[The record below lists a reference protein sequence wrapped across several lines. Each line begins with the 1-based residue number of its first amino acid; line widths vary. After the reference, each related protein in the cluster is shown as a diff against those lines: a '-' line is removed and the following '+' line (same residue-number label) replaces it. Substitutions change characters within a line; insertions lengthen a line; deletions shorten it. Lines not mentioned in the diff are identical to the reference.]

1 MTTTETK
8 VMNEPRKILLEF
20 ILKHMDEYDIHRCYD
35 TECFGFTNL
44 EMFETYQREAI
55 VLIDENLV
63 KAMTEL
69 MHFIKLKVV
78 SNMDKESMIPFP
90 SSGFYL
96 FPRGSKINLCIFN
109 ER

>member
-1 MTTTETK
+1 MTTETK
-8 VMNEPRKILLEF
+8 VINEPRKILLEF

-55 VLIDENLV
+55 VLIDEDLAA
-63 KAMTEL
+63 AMISL
-69 MHFIKLKVV
+69 MHFIELKVV
-78 SNMDKESMIPFP
+78 SNMDKESMVPFP
-90 SSGFYL
+90 SNGFYL
-96 FPRGSKINLCIFN
+96 FPQRNDIKLCIFN